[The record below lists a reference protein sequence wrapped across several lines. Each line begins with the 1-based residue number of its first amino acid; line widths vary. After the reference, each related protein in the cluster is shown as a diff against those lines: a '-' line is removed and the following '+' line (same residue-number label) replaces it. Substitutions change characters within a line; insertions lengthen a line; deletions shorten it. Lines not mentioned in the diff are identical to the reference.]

1 MSFLPKLI
9 CKFIITSVTIPI
21 GLPKME
27 NYDVHMENCAKMNF
41 KMSRRL
47 TLPNI
52 KTSELE

>member
-1 MSFLPKLI
+1 
-9 CKFIITSVTIPI
+9 
-21 GLPKME
+21 ME

-52 KTSELE
+52 KTSELESFVCIVQYWLSNA